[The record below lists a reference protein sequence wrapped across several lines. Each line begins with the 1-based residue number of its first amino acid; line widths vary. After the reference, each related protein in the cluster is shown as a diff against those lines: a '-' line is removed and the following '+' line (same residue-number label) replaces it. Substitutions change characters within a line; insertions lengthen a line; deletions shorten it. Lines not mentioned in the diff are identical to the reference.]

1 MDFSKLLVSNIL
13 INQKLCCPSNKESA
27 IIKDEFYFNSNLSYR
42 KNKERNH
49 EVGIIIEDNSNFT
62 FYTKNQNQNEVLDQS
77 DTHSNSNVKNVNS
90 MHIDNENTTENN
102 LQIMNES
109 YSKKKKNFINS
120 TNSHLKDRI
129 EMNDM
134 LDKNNVDLSGK
145 KKEKNPHSVM
155 MRMNQN

>member
-1 MDFSKLLVSNIL
+1 
-13 INQKLCCPSNKESA
+13 
-27 IIKDEFYFNSNLSYR
+27 
-42 KNKERNH
+42 
-49 EVGIIIEDNSNFT
+49 
-62 FYTKNQNQNEVLDQS
+62 
-77 DTHSNSNVKNVNS
+77 

-129 EMNDM
+129 EMNEM

-145 KKEKNPHSVM
+145 KKEKKSSFSNDENESELIKNSLYSSGKPILKIENHNSNKEDVL
-155 MRMNQN
+155 NDNSKKVFKYY